1 MRGASAAGAA
11 HSKDLGVEIQDLA
24 RESQVTNSE
33 PLGGNN
39 QIPNPKSQILALILF
54 GPPGSGKG
62 TQAKLLV
69 KTLSIP
75 QISTG
80 DMLREHVRKGNAV
93 GTKVEAKM
101 KAGILVKDE
110 VVNGLVAERLAQP
123 DAARGFILDGYPR
136 TRAQAETLCG
146 MLNSRGAEAVVIHLV
161 VDYNEVIARL
171 TGRRQCPVCGTLYNL
186 KFKPSKVPGVCDLEG
201 AALIIREDDR
211 EEVIRERL
219 DAYAKQTE
227 PLIEFYRQNGTRLY
241 DVDASSE
248 PPEAVF
254 GKILALIQ

>member
-1 MRGASAAGAA
+1 
-11 HSKDLGVEIQDLA
+11 LA
-24 RESQVTNSE
+24 RKNQVASSE
-33 PLGGNN
+33 ATVETG
-39 QIPNPKSQILALILF
+39 QIQNPRFQVPLALILF

-69 KTLSIP
+69 KTLGIP

-80 DMLREHVRKGNAV
+80 DMLRDHVRKGNAV

-110 VVNGLVAERLAQP
+110 VVNRLVEERLAQP

-146 MLNSRGAEAVVIHLV
+146 VLKARGAEALVIHLV
-161 VDYNEVIARL
+161 VDYNVIIARL
-171 TGRRQCPVCGTLYNL
+171 TGRRQCPVCGTLYNEVS
-186 KFKPSKVPGVCDLEG
+186 KPPKVAGVCDLEG
-201 AALIIREDDR
+201 AALIVREDDR

-219 DAYAKQTE
+219 DAYEGQTR
-227 PLIEFYRQNGTRLY
+227 PLIEFFRENGKRLY
-241 DVDASSE
+241 DVDASHE

-254 GKILALIQ
+254 RRIMALIQ

>member
-1 MRGASAAGAA
+1 MER
-11 HSKDLGVEIQDLA
+11 K
-24 RESQVTNSE
+24 SQVAARAVPASGE
-33 PLGGNN
+33 SD
-39 QIPNPKSQILALILF
+39 QIPTRKSKAPLALILF

-62 TQAKLLV
+62 TQSKLLV
-69 KTLSIP
+69 KTLGIP

-101 KAGILVKDE
+101 KAGILVRDE
-110 VVNGLVAERLAQP
+110 VVNLLVEERLAQP
-123 DAARGFILDGYPR
+123 DAAHGFILDGYPR
-136 TRAQAETLCG
+136 TQAQAETLCG
-146 MLNSRGAEAVVIHLV
+146 MLAGRGAEAVVIHLV

-171 TGRRQCPVCGTLYNL
+171 TGRRQCPVCGTLYNV
-186 KFKPSKVPGVCDLEG
+186 KSKPSKVPGVCDLEG
-201 AALIIREDDR
+201 AALIVRDDDR

-219 DAYAKQTE
+219 DAYQKQTR
-227 PLIEFYRQNGTRLY
+227 PLIDFFREKGKRLY

-254 GKILALIQ
+254 RKILALIQ

>member
-1 MRGASAAGAA
+1 LERKSR
-11 HSKDLGVEIQDLA
+11 VENGEVPADRDA
-24 RESQVTNSE
+24 D
-33 PLGGNN
+33 
-39 QIPNPKSQILALILF
+39 QIPNPKAQALLALILF

-62 TQAKLLV
+62 TQSKLLV
-69 KTLSIP
+69 KTLGIP

-110 VVNGLVAERLAQP
+110 VVNRLVEERLAQP
-123 DAARGFILDGYPR
+123 DAAGGFILDGYPR

-146 MLNSRGAEAVVIHLV
+146 MLAARGAEAVVIHLV

-171 TGRRQCPVCGTLYNL
+171 TGRRQCPVCCTLYNV
-186 KFKPSKVPGVCDLEG
+186 KSKPTKVPGVCDLDG
-201 AALIIREDDR
+201 AALIVRDDDR

-219 DAYAKQTE
+219 DAYQKQTR
-227 PLIEFYRQNGTRLY
+227 PLIEFFRESGKRLY

-248 PPEAVF
+248 PPEIVF
-254 GKILALIQ
+254 RKILALIQ